1 MKSLAAKV
9 ASGGSKSAT
18 YLCAR
23 HPPCTP
29 CAMSDFAT
37 RIRYNKLFSAFAV
50 KIKGMI
56 EEEVQAAVAANHGV
70 LEEKIRHAVSAF
82 HSM

>member
-1 MKSLAAKV
+1 
-9 ASGGSKSAT
+9 
-18 YLCAR
+18 
-23 HPPCTP
+23 
-29 CAMSDFAT
+29 
-37 RIRYNKLFSAFAV
+37 
-50 KIKGMI
+50 MI